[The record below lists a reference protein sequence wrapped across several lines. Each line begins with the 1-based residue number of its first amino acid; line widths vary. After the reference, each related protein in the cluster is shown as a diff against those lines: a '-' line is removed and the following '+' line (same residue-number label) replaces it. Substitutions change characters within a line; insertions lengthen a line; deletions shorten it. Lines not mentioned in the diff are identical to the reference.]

1 MQIALSRLAIE
12 HTLGTCGGELNV
24 RPCLPFRAA
33 TLLLGPLLLNVAL
46 LPAQAIPFKS
56 MLGAVHYDTA
66 CTDSFIPTRFLGNWP
81 SVGGRQLLAERAHI
95 ILLSFLLYHIFV
107 VSDASERIVIREC
120 CSASIGESCLCH
132 VLAQRGPECCL
143 GAA

>member
-1 MQIALSRLAIE
+1 MHMALSRLAIE

-33 TLLLGPLLLNVAL
+33 TLVLAPLLLNVSL

-66 CTDSFIPTRFLGNWP
+66 CTESSIPTRFLGNWP
-81 SVGGRQLLAERAHI
+81 RVGGRQLLAKRAHI
-95 ILLSFLLYHIFV
+95 ILLSLL
-107 VSDASERIVIREC
+107 
-120 CSASIGESCLCH
+120 L
-132 VLAQRGPECCL
+132 
-143 GAA
+143 